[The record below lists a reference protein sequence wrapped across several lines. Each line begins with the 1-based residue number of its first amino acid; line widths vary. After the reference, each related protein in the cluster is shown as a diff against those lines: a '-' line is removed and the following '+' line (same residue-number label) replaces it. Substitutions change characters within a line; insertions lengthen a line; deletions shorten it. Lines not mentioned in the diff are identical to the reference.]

1 MGGRMIAYE
10 LYVRDKEGKEH
21 SVGILPGKRRDR
33 KRITKESLINF
44 SRTLLGDEAE
54 IDLDSIR
61 FVQVG
66 SVEPEN
72 NP

>member
-1 MGGRMIAYE
+1 MIVYE

-21 SVGILPGKRRDR
+21 SIGILPEKRRDR
-33 KRITKESLINF
+33 KRITQESLINL
-44 SRTLLGDEAE
+44 SRTILGDETE

-61 FVQVG
+61 FIQIGCGEPG
-66 SVEPEN
+66 S

>member
-1 MGGRMIAYE
+1 MVVYE

-21 SVGILPGKRRDR
+21 SIGILPEKRRDR
-33 KRITKESLINF
+33 KRITEESLINF
-44 SRTLLGDEAE
+44 SRTVLGDEAE

-66 SVEPEN
+66 SVVEPKN
-72 NP
+72 NPLI

>member
-1 MGGRMIAYE
+1 MVVYE
-10 LYVRDKEGKEH
+10 LYVRDKEGIEH
-21 SVGILPGKRRDR
+21 SIGILPEKRRDR
-33 KRITKESLINF
+33 KRITEESLINF
-44 SRTLLGDEAE
+44 SRTVLGDEAE

-61 FVQVG
+61 FIQVG